1 MSTGPVPA
9 ADCLTADGKVVR
21 VRTVTAADGPALLA
35 LHEGMSV
42 HNRYLRFFS
51 AGAALDVEVR
61 RLTRPADDEHVALL
75 VEHGDAVVAAGSYER
90 INAEQAD
97 FALIVDDAHH
107 GEGLGTLV
115 LEHLAAAARRQG
127 VAELVGDVLADN
139 RAMLRVS
146 GGLAPGV
153 PRTFADPGVVQVRI
167 PTLPDEAALAAVGE
181 RDRTAAHHS
190 LRPLLAPAS
199 VAVIG
204 AGRRPGGA
212 GHEILAALVA
222 GGYDGDLYA
231 VNPRARD
238 VCGLPSL
245 PSVTLVGEPID
256 LAVVAVPPS
265 AAAEVVRDCCAVG
278 VRAAVILTSGLDET
292 MRADLVRMAR
302 RHGMRLVGPD
312 SLGVLNTD
320 PAVRLT
326 AAFAGTLPPPG
337 GLAVASQSGAVGVA
351 ILEAAAQQGIG
362 VSSFVSLGDKAD
374 VSGNDLLAYWHDDPA
389 TRAVALYL
397 ESFGNPR
404 RFAWVA
410 RALGRRKP
418 VLAVKSGRR
427 GTAANVAVEALFEQ
441 AGVIRTDTLG
451 DLLDT
456 ARVLVDQPPPG
467 GDRLAVIGNT
477 RGLTVLAV
485 DAAVAAGLAVPAFSA
500 AVTDRIRRLPGGGP
514 VVLDAAAL
522 AGAVRVVAACGE
534 ADMLV
539 VTFAATR
546 ATDAATV
553 LRALAAAVDEA
564 PDLPVA
570 VVVVGAAG
578 VAATL
583 GRRKVPVYRLP
594 EPAVHAFGRAARYAA
609 WRREPLG
616 GRPALAGVDRAA
628 ARAVVRD
635 ALDGG
640 GGWQPDGTT
649 RRLLRAYGIT
659 VLDARP
665 GGAPGVDLV
674 AGVVHDPLFGSLVT
688 IGGGPDPLSGPPAP
702 PGSGDRVP
710 RLLPLTDRDAATMWR
725 SLRCA
730 PLLTG
735 ERGGVAAD
743 PASLEDVLLRLGRLA
758 GDLPEVAELEL
769 DPVVAG
775 PAGCAV
781 LGARLRLSA
790 VGTEPD
796 PYLRDLLIGPGTRD
810 EPEGK
815 A

>member
-1 MSTGPVPA
+1 MSALPLPA
-9 ADCLTADGKVVR
+9 ADCLTADGRVVR

-42 HNRYLRFFS
+42 HSRYLRFFS
-51 AGAALDVEVR
+51 AGAALDAEVR
-61 RLTRPADDEHVALL
+61 RLTRPPDDQHVALL
-75 VEHGDAVVAAGSYER
+75 VQHGDTVVAAGSYER
-90 INAEQAD
+90 IDAGQAD

-107 GEGLGTLV
+107 GEGLGTLL

-127 VAELVGDVLADN
+127 VTELIGDVLAGN
-139 RAMLRVS
+139 RAMLAVS

-153 PRTFADPGVVQVRI
+153 PRTLADPGVVQVRI

-256 LAVVAVPPS
+256 LAVVAVPP
-265 AAAEVVRDCCAVG
+265 AAVAEVVRECCATG
-278 VRAAVILTSGLDET
+278 VRAAVILTSGVEEAV
-292 MRADLVRMAR
+292 RADLVHTAR

-326 AAFAGTLPPPG
+326 AASAGTLPPHG

-404 RFAWVA
+404 RFARLA

-427 GTAANVAVEALFEQ
+427 GTAANTAVEALFEQ

-456 ARVLVDQPPPG
+456 ARVLVDQPPPA

-477 RGLTVLAV
+477 RGLTALAV
-485 DAAVAAGLAVPAFSA
+485 DAASA
-500 AVTDRIRRLPGGGP
+500 ARLTVATDDRLQRLRDGLVRLQRGQDGGDP
-514 VVLDAAAL
+514 VVLDAGAL
-522 AGAVRVVAACGE
+522 AGAVGVVAASGE

-539 VTFAATR
+539 VTFAVTR
-546 ATDAATV
+546 AADGAAV
-553 LRALAAAVDEA
+553 LPALAAAVDEV

-578 VAATL
+578 FPATL
-583 GRRKVPVYRLP
+583 GRRRVPVYRLP
-594 EPAVHAFGRAARYAA
+594 EPAVHALGRAARYAA
-609 WRREPLG
+609 WLREPLG
-616 GRPALAGVDRAA
+616 ELAFSGQRRPR
-628 ARAVVRD
+628 
-635 ALDGG
+635 
-640 GGWQPDGTT
+640 P
-649 RRLLRAYGIT
+649 RR
-659 VLDARP
+659 RP
-665 GGAPGVDLV
+665 RPC
-674 AGVVHDPLFGSLVT
+674 
-688 IGGGPDPLSGPPAP
+688 
-702 PGSGDRVP
+702 RQ
-710 RLLPLTDRDAATMWR
+710 R
-725 SLRCA
+725 
-730 PLLTG
+730 
-735 ERGGVAAD
+735 
-743 PASLEDVLLRLGRLA
+743 
-758 GDLPEVAELEL
+758 
-769 DPVVAG
+769 
-775 PAGCAV
+775 
-781 LGARLRLSA
+781 
-790 VGTEPD
+790 
-796 PYLRDLLIGPGTRD
+796 
-810 EPEGK
+810 
-815 A
+815 